1 MDEPIY
7 PWWSAVLDLVQGK
20 RRIRPHGCAVSMRA
34 NNLQRQAAMD
44 ATRPTRTASRGRP
57 QRFIDRELQYRRVRR
72 VRDAAL
78 LTAERHE
85 RRLGH
90 SLRLATLVF
99 IQYALL
105 AADIRF
111 VSSANYYGIAAV
123 NVCIAIN
130 TWYLTRGIIEARTR
144 IDRLCFVVGGTAGAL
159 IAVLAT

>member
-1 MDEPIY
+1 
-7 PWWSAVLDLVQGK
+7 
-20 RRIRPHGCAVSMRA
+20 
-34 NNLQRQAAMD
+34 MD
-44 ATRPTRTASRGRP
+44 ATRSTRKASRGRP
-57 QRFIDRELQYRRVRR
+57 QRFIDRELQYHRVRR

-78 LTAERHE
+78 LSTQVHE
-85 RRLGH
+85 RRLSH

-111 VSSANYYGIAAV
+111 VSSANYIGIAVV

-144 IDRLCFVVGGTAGAL
+144 VDRLCFVVGGTAGAL